1 MAKRLDMTRFLAH
14 LLAMLCIVIALF
26 FSLIGLAFVFV
37 GAGFEFFSDWLANE
51 RD

>member
-1 MAKRLDMTRFLAH
+1 MAKRPDMTRFLAN
-14 LLAMLCIVIALF
+14 LLAILSIVIALF
-26 FSLIGLAFVFV
+26 LSLIGLAFVFV